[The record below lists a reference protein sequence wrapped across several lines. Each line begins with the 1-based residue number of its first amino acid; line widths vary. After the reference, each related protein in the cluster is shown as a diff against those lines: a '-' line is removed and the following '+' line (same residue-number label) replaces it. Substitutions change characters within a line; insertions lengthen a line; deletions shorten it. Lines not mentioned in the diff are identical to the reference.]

1 MLRAWLFALLIF
13 LPFTSSIHA
22 GPVEVLAFP
31 DQATEERFHRL
42 IEQIRCIKCQN
53 TSIAGSNADLARDH
67 RNKVFELMME
77 RGMSDDEIKDWF
89 LARYGDFVLYKPKV
103 DERTWLLWGLPAV
116 LIGLGLILLVVQLR
130 KRSQSTVSSSSS
142 SFAPVASSGL
152 SDTEQA
158 RLRTL
163 LNDDLKDESLSG

>member
-1 MLRAWLFALLIF
+1 MVRVLLLFGFF
-13 LPFTSSIHA
+13 LFPLAPATVHA
-22 GPVEVLAFP
+22 GPVEALAFP

-67 RNKVFELMME
+67 RNKVYELMME

-116 LIGLGLILLVVQLR
+116 LIGLGLILLVLQLR
-130 KRSQSTVSSSSS
+130 KRSQATV
-142 SFAPVASSGL
+142 VASPSSPISEASGL
-152 SDTEQA
+152 TPAEQA
-158 RLRTL
+158 RLRSL
-163 LNDDLKDESLSG
+163 LKDE

>member
-1 MLRAWLFALLIF
+1 MLRALFLVFALW
-13 LPFTSSIHA
+13 LPFTQSTQAAPIDA
-22 GPVEVLAFP
+22 LQFP
-31 DQATEERFHRL
+31 DQASEERFHRL

-67 RNKVFELMME
+67 RIKVYELMME

-130 KRSQSTVSSSSS
+130 KRSQPTDTSSTT
-142 SFAPVASSGL
+142 APVAPSGL
-152 SDTEQA
+152 SDAEQA
-158 RLRTL
+158 RLRAL
-163 LNDDLKDESLSG
+163 LKDE

>member
-1 MLRAWLFALLIF
+1 MVRVLLLLGFFLFPLA
-13 LPFTSSIHA
+13 PVTVHA
-22 GPVEVLAFP
+22 GPVEALAFP

-67 RNKVFELMME
+67 RNKVYELMME

-130 KRSQSTVSSSSS
+130 KRSQPTDASSTT
-142 SFAPVASSGL
+142 APVAPSGL
-152 SDTEQA
+152 SDAEQA
-158 RLRTL
+158 RLHAL
-163 LNDDLKDESLSG
+163 LKDE